1 MSDYGQLL
9 VTLRDGT
16 TWDKMLSADKV
27 ILLLMLLL
35 QQDFRVNQKRIFPAL
50 GIDMET
56 RRLQDNVPNV
66 GPRKTHEYRIVN
78 KAQAMEMLSGLL
90 LCHLDRASEV
100 RCMCELGPEGLPL
113 DKATSGS
120 SDVYARYENPDGTL
134 AFRAVVEVSSQK
146 VANIND
152 QEDIVKEFYFRQL
165 NQAWKFADELAKDE
179 ENGLVYGLVI
189 NGGRIGAETKL
200 RRWYREFAQEK
211 GMKPDGNVRVLPLYA
226 GDLGNVAQR
235 ILEELPEGRL
245 QFSAGIFGGIL
256 DALIGMLLPTMESFI
271 DDDWIRDK
279 FFEIVSEA
287 PSDDPGGILTPG

>member
-35 QQDFRVNQKRIFPAL
+35 QQDFRVNQKRIFPVL
-50 GIDMET
+50 GIDMKT
-56 RRLQDNVPNV
+56 RRLEDNVPNV
-66 GPRKTHEYRIVN
+66 GSRQTHGYRIVN
-78 KAQAMEMLSGLL
+78 KAQAMELLSSLL
-90 LCHLDRASEV
+90 LCHLDQASEI
-100 RCMCELGPEGLPL
+100 RCMCQLGPEGLPL

-134 AFRAVVEVSSQK
+134 AFRAVVEASSQK
-146 VANIND
+146 TID
-152 QEDIVKEFYFRQL
+152 KEFYMRQL
-165 NQAWKFADELAKDE
+165 NQAWKYAEELAKDE

-200 RRWYREFAQEK
+200 RGWYREFAQEK
-211 GMKPDGNVRVLPLYA
+211 EMKPDGNVRVLPLYA

-245 QFSAGIFGGIL
+245 KFSVGTFGGIL
-256 DALIGMLLPTMESFI
+256 DALISMLLPTMESFI
-271 DDDWIRDK
+271 DDDWMRDE
-279 FFEIVSEA
+279 FFEKVSEA
-287 PSDDPGGILTPG
+287 ASDDLGGILTPG